1 MSALTSVKPPTLE
14 TLAVHVEPSGRIALK
29 GTITTE
35 NPSLD
40 VGAFMLGLHNAALA
54 DKLTT
59 VELDVSG
66 LTFVNSSAIRLFI
79 DWASW
84 LRAKGKPPPYVL
96 RIRSSSAITWQ
107 KTSFMALTSLA
118 PGIVEIQQVD

>member
-14 TLAVHVEPSGRIALK
+14 TLSVHVEPSGRVSLK

-35 NPSLD
+35 NPGAD

-54 DKLTT
+54 DKLTA
-59 VELDVSG
+59 VELDVSA

-84 LRAKGKPPPYVL
+84 LRAKKPAPYVL
-96 RIRSSSAITWQ
+96 KIRSSRTITWQ
-107 KTSFMALTSLA
+107 KTSFMALTALA

>member
-1 MSALTSVKPPTLE
+1 MSAIASVKPPKLE
-14 TLAVHVEPSGRIALK
+14 TLAISIEEPGRVAFK

-35 NPSLD
+35 NPSSD
-40 VGAFMLGLHNAALA
+40 VGAFMRALHNAALA
-54 DKLTT
+54 DNLKAM
-59 VELDVSG
+59 ELDVSG

-84 LRAKGKPPPYVL
+84 IRATGRSPYVL
-96 RIRSSSAITWQ
+96 RIRSSRNITWQ

>member
-1 MSALTSVKPPTLE
+1 MSALTSVKLPNLE
-14 TLAVHVEPSGRIALK
+14 TLVIHVEAPSRVALK

-35 NPSLD
+35 NPSSD
-40 VGAFMLGLHNAALA
+40 VGAFMRALHNAALA
-54 DKLTT
+54 DNLKS

-79 DWASW
+79 DWTSW
-84 LRAKGKPPPYVL
+84 IRATGKTPYVL
-96 RIRSSSAITWQ
+96 RIRASRSITWQ